1 VSSLATIAAI
11 ATAPGES
18 ALAVIRISGP
28 GAFSIARGL
37 GALGHEVRTHVARVR
52 TLKVGTDLLDQA
64 LVLPFA
70 GPRSFTGE
78 DVVELHVHGGRV
90 TPQRVLDA
98 VFAGGALP
106 AEPGEF
112 SRRALINGK
121 LDLVQVEAIADV
133 IHARSVSAQ
142 RLAQAHLAGSLSAE
156 IDRLKAAL
164 FLVVTLVEAAIDF
177 SSEEHVY
184 SISAEEI
191 IEGVQP
197 VVTGVERLLS
207 TYDAGR
213 LRQEGVTVALIGRP
227 NAGKSSLL
235 NRFLRE
241 DRAIVTEIAGTTRD
255 TIQETIALHGVHYHL
270 IDTAGLRESSDAVE
284 ALGVERSKRA
294 LESCDIALVV
304 VAADD
309 EAGPAEL
316 IELADKRPT
325 GVVVNKVD
333 LDCDP
338 SWAGAL
344 DCRVA
349 CVSLTAGT
357 GLEALEPLLEGLA
370 QDAGLGAP
378 AETMLLTRERHR
390 ELLRSVRDDLARAID
405 AAEMDVGHE
414 LVAFDLRAG
423 LQGLGG
429 LTGSITDDD
438 ILNRIFGDFCVG
450 K

>member
-1 VSSLATIAAI
+1 MSSLATIAAI
-11 ATAPGES
+11 ATAPGEG

-28 GAFSIARGL
+28 AAFSIARGL
-37 GALGHEVRTHVARVR
+37 GALGSKVRSHVARVR
-52 TLKVGTDLLDQA
+52 SLRVGGDLLDQA

-70 GPRSFTGE
+70 GPKSFTGE

-90 TPQRVLDA
+90 TPQRVMDA
-98 VFAGGALP
+98 ILAAGGVP

-112 SRRALINGK
+112 SRRALLNGK

-133 IHARSVSAQ
+133 IHARSEAAQ
-142 RLAQAHLAGSLSAE
+142 RLAQSHLAGSLSVA
-156 IDRLKAAL
+156 IDSLKAQL
-164 FLVVTLVEAAIDF
+164 FRVVTLVEAAIDF
-177 SSEEHVY
+177 SLEEHVY
-184 SISAEEI
+184 SISAEQI
-191 IEGVQP
+191 VDGVRP
-197 VVTGVERLLS
+197 VVDGVEELLA

-213 LRQEGVTVALIGRP
+213 LRQDGVTVALIGRP

-255 TIQETIALHGVHYHL
+255 TIRETISLNGVHYHL
-270 IDTAGLRESSDAVE
+270 TDTAGLRESDDAVE
-284 ALGVERSKRA
+284 ALGVERSRKA
-294 LESCDIALVV
+294 LEACDIALIV
-304 VAADD
+304 VAANDD
-309 EAGPAEL
+309 DGPREL
-316 IELADKRPT
+316 LELAGGRPS
-325 GVVVNKVD
+325 GVVLNKVD
-333 LDCDP
+333 VEAAP
-338 SWAGAL
+338 VWAEGL
-344 DCRVA
+344 EVKMCP
-349 CVSLTAGT
+349 VSLTEGI
-357 GLEALEPLLEGLA
+357 GLEGLEPLLESLA

-390 ELLRSVRDDLARAID
+390 EILRTVRDDLRRAIE
-405 AAEMDVGHE
+405 AAEVDVGHE

-429 LTGSITDDD
+429 LTGAITDDD